1 MNLTPELLQSFQWRN
16 IGPFK
21 GSRSVAVAGHPTE
34 PMVFYMGCAGGVW
47 KTEDGGTYWENISDG
62 YVKTAAVGALAVSD
76 SDPNVIYVGMGES
89 CVAVPRL
96 QWTAQ
101 ADGVYRS
108 SDGGRSWDNVGL
120 QDTQHISRIRIHPDN
135 PDLVYAAVLGHL
147 EGPHP
152 ERGVYRSGDGG
163 SSWERVLYRSDRA
176 GAIDLSMEGGNPRV
190 LYASTWDVRRSYWG
204 SYSGGPGTAIYKTTD
219 GGDAWRELTGNRGLP
234 AGVMGRI
241 SVAASPARTGRVWA
255 LIEAE
260 DGGLYRSDDGGDS
273 WELLSGDRELTNR
286 PHYYNHLFADPVDAE
301 TVYVLNPKVRRS
313 LDGGRTFRE
322 VTATHADHHEL
333 WIDPRNP
340 RRMING
346 NDGGAAV
353 TFNGGESWSSIYNQ
367 PTGEFY
373 HVAADTRFPYRV
385 YGTQQDNSAVAVP
398 SRSNRGAIQWWEC
411 YNVGSSESGH
421 IAVRP
426 DNPNIVY
433 SGAYGSNR
441 GAGPVTLLYDHGSG
455 EVRGIS
461 AWPDAISYMFADRKY
476 RFAWDYPI
484 VISPH
489 DPGVLYCAANVVFRS
504 ENDGS
509 SWEVISPDLTRND
522 LEERGEFDPLTDV
535 AAFERCTI
543 SRFAESP
550 VTPGV
555 LWAGSDDGLIHLSAD
570 GGLTWKNVTPDG
582 FPEWSLVSSIDASRH
597 DAGTAY
603 VAATRYQHGDYRPY
617 LYRTH
622 DYGATWRE
630 ITGGIPDVD
639 FTRVMREDPARR
651 GLLYA
656 GAEGGVYASLD
667 DGESWTP
674 LQINLPHVP
683 IHDMLVKEGDLV
695 VGTHGR
701 AFWVLDDLTPLHE
714 VPGRIHDTGAY
725 LFKPRDAYRFLVEPN
740 PYATPEPGPDKAYW
754 LSLGMPATFYTG
766 ATPEGAPVRRYLDA
780 GSNPPDGV
788 VVTYYLGE
796 RPEGEIKLVF
806 LDDRG
811 NEVAAASSA
820 PSDPG
825 EIRLSTRQGA
835 NRYVWDM
842 RYPGGLRLPD
852 DRIEERPFQGP
863 LAPPGEYRVRLE
875 AGGETHAQTFR
886 ILRDPRVSASDA
898 DLHEQFRMLIEMRD
912 KLTESQRDVLRSR
925 SVRSQADEWVRR
937 ARGLPGYER
946 LNEAADELKERLL
959 AVEDELTDRSDRPW
973 VTLRNRG
980 SLFVKKLNGRLADL
994 IDTVA
999 ISYAAP
1005 PKQCYDVYAL
1015 LSAEIDSRLARLNE
1029 IMDADLKG
1037 FRSVLDELDVPPIA
1051 P

>member
-1 MNLTPELLQSFQWRN
+1 MDLTPDLLQSFKWRN

-21 GSRSVAVAGHPTE
+21 GGRSVAVAGHPTE
-34 PMVFYMGCAGGVW
+34 PMVFYMGCPGGVW

-62 YVKTAAVGALAVSD
+62 YIKTAAVGALAVSD

-89 CVAVPRL
+89 CVGVPRL

-101 ADGVYRS
+101 ADGMYKS
-108 SDGGRSWDNVGL
+108 TDGGRTWTNVGL
-120 QDTQHISRIRIHPDN
+120 MDTQHIARIRIHPEDPN
-135 PDLVYAAVLGHL
+135 LVYVAVLGHL
-147 EGPHP
+147 EGPHS
-152 ERGVYRSGDGG
+152 ERGVYRSSDGG
-163 SSWERVLYRSDRA
+163 ATWERVLYSSDRA
-176 GAIDLSMEGGNPRV
+176 GAIDLSMDGGNPRV
-190 LYASTWDVRRSYWG
+190 LYASTWDVRRSFWW
-204 SYSGGPGTAIYKTTD
+204 SHSGGPGTGIYRSGD
-219 GGDAWRELTGNRGLP
+219 GGDTWTELTGNPGLP
-234 AGVMGRI
+234 EGAMGRI
-241 SVAASPARTGRVWA
+241 SVATSPRPGRVWA

-260 DGGLYRSDDGGDS
+260 KGGVYRSEDSGES
-273 WELLSGDRELTNR
+273 WELLADDRDLTNR
-286 PHYYNHLFADPVDAE
+286 PHYYNHLFADPVDPE
-301 TVYVLNPKVRRS
+301 TVYILNPKVRRS
-313 LDGGRTFRE
+313 LDGGRTFQE

-346 NDGGAAV
+346 NDGGASV
-353 TFNGGESWSSIYNQ
+353 TFNGGASWSNIYNQ

-373 HVAADTRFPYRV
+373 HITTDTRFPYRV

-441 GAGPVTLLYDHGSG
+441 GAGPVTLLYDHSSG

-461 AWPDAISYMFADRKY
+461 AWPDAISFMFEERKY

-484 VISPH
+484 VVSPH
-489 DPGVLYCAANVVFRS
+489 DSGVLYCAANVVFRS
-504 ENDGS
+504 EDDGS

-522 LEERGEFDPLTDV
+522 LEERGDYDPFTDI
-535 AAFERCTI
+535 ATFERCTI

-555 LWAGSDDGLIHLSAD
+555 FWTGSDDGLIHLSVD
-570 GGLTWKNVTPDG
+570 GGATWKNVTPDG
-582 FPEWSLVSSIDASRH
+582 FPEWSLVSSVDASHH

-603 VAATRYQHGDYRPY
+603 VATTRYQHGDYKPY
-617 LYRTH
+617 LYKTH
-622 DYGATWRE
+622 DYGATWQQ
-630 ITGGIPDVD
+630 ITGGISEVD
-639 FTRVMREDPARR
+639 FTRVLREDPARK

-656 GAEGGVYASLD
+656 GTEGGVYVSVD
-667 DGESWTP
+667 DGESWQP
-674 LQINLPHVP
+674 LQLNLPYVP
-683 IHDMLVKEGDLV
+683 IHDMVVKADDLI

-714 VPGRIHDTGAY
+714 VSSGVHNSGAY
-725 LFKPRDAYRFLVEPN
+725 LFKPRDAYRFLIEPN
-740 PYATPEPGPDKAYW
+740 PYATPEPGPDKFYW
-754 LSLGMPATFYTG
+754 LSLGMPATFYTD

-780 GSNPPDGV
+780 GPNPPDGV

-796 RPEGEIKLVF
+796 QAEGEVRLVF
-806 LDDRG
+806 LDNEG
-811 NEVAAASSA
+811 NEIAAASSA
-820 PSDPG
+820 PEDAD
-825 EIRLSTRQGA
+825 EVRLSTRQGA

-852 DRIEERPFQGP
+852 DRIEKRPFQGP
-863 LAPPGEYRVRLE
+863 LAPPGEYQVRIE
-875 AGGETHAQTFR
+875 VGGETQTQRFR
-886 ILRDPRVSASDA
+886 ILRDPRITATDA
-898 DLHEQFRMLIEMRD
+898 DLHEQFEMLIELRD
-912 KLTESQRDVLRSR
+912 KLTESQREVLRSR
-925 SVRSQADEWVRR
+925 AVREQVDQWVRR
-937 ARGLPGYER
+937 AEGHSGYER
-946 LNEAADELKERLL
+946 LSEAAADLKEKLL
-959 AVEDELTDRSDRPW
+959 AVEGELVDRPDRTW
-973 VTLRNRG
+973 AEQRNRS

-999 ISYAAP
+999 ISHSAP

-1015 LSAEIDSRLARLNE
+1015 LSGGIDAQLTQLNE
-1029 IMDADLKG
+1029 IMETDLEG
-1037 FRSVLDELDVPPIA
+1037 FRSVLDELEVPLITP
-1051 P
+1051 